1 MSKRNRKRNPYRLTA
16 DEKLTGNLL
25 YARSATSEEVINTVR
40 RMNNISC
47 IKRKKT
53 QNATQRTAEPPALQH
68 IHFALGVKKDVKTQ
82 P

>member
-16 DEKLTGNLL
+16 DEKLAGDLL
-25 YARSATSEEVINTVR
+25 YARFATSEEVINTVR
-40 RMNNISC
+40 RMNNISS

-53 QNATQRTAEPPALQH
+53 QTETKRTAVPPALQR
-68 IHFALGVKKDVKTQ
+68 IHFALGVEKDVKTQ